1 MIADKIVA
9 CIGFNVFLEFR
20 HKSLT
25 VSSDTSSEN
34 YGNNAAGSKK
44 QEGYGLKCKFLLQ

>member
-1 MIADKIVA
+1 MAADKIVA

-20 HKSLT
+20 CKSLT

-34 YGNNAAGSKK
+34 YGNDAAGSKNK
-44 QEGYGLKCKFLLQ
+44 KDTD